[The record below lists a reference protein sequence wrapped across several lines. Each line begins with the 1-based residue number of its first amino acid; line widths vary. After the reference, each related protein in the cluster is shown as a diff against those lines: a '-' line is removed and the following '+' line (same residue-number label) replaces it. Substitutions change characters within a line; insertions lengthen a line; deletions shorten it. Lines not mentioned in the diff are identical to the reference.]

1 MGGTKHDAGK
11 PPMELLSH
19 HALVEIAKVFG
30 EGAKKYERFNYR
42 GGIAFNRLI
51 GAAHRHLGA
60 FSAGEDLDPETGLS
74 HVAHLGCCAIM
85 LLDMLR
91 EHPELDDRYR
101 GTKNMIEPMIAAL
114 NTGTQKAAVSANV
127 QFECHYCVALALM
140 WGHKPPQSHYVLCPY
155 ELTTGATDGQE

>member
-1 MGGTKHDAGK
+1 MSGIKNDAGK
-11 PPMELLSH
+11 PKMELLSH
-19 HALVEIAKVFG
+19 DALVEVAKVMGFG
-30 EGAKKYERFNYR
+30 ASKYGRFNYR
-42 GGIAFNRLI
+42 GGINYSRLI
-51 GAAHRHLGA
+51 GAAYRHLGA
-60 FSAGEDLDPETGLS
+60 LNSGEDVDSETGLS
-74 HVAHLGCCAIM
+74 HAAHFGACALM

-101 GTKNMIEPMIAAL
+101 PTKNMIEPMIAAL

-127 QFECHYCVALALM
+127 QLSCHYCVALALM

>member
-1 MGGTKHDAGK
+1 MSGIKHDAGK

-30 EGAKKYERFNYR
+30 EGAKKYGQFNYR
-42 GGIAFNRLI
+42 GGISYGRLI

-74 HVAHLGCCAIM
+74 HVGHLACCAVM

-101 GTKNMIEPMIAAL
+101 GT
-114 NTGTQKAAVSANV
+114 QKAAVSANV
-127 QFECHYCVALALM
+127 QFECHYCACLSVM
-140 WGHKPPQSHYVLCPY
+140 MGHAAPTSHYCTCEQY
-155 ELTTGATDGQE
+155 GQE